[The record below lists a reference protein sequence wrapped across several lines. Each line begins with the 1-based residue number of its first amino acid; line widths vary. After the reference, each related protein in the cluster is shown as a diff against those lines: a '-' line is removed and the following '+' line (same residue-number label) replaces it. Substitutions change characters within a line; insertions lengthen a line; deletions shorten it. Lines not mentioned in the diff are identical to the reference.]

1 MPPASPL
8 VAGRRRRD
16 DRSKGREEERRTG
29 EHEHGRAAATRSRGQ
44 GPSNIGPSHSWLM
57 GLRPLVVLLLP
68 ENDGPHSTAQI
79 LFSDKIISIS
89 KKKDKILFFETDKD
103 KIFFRMMRCP
113 AVLQVRLVDER
124 TMLSGFH
131 RRRLLQ
137 GDLIRARGD
146 HC

>member
-1 MPPASPL
+1 
-8 VAGRRRRD
+8 
-16 DRSKGREEERRTG
+16 
-29 EHEHGRAAATRSRGQ
+29 
-44 GPSNIGPSHSWLM
+44 M

-113 AVLQVRLVDER
+113 AVLQRLVDER
-124 TMLSGFH
+124 TVLSGFH
-131 RRRLLQ
+131 RRNDVVRLPPEEVTS
-137 GDLIRARGD
+137 GRFNSRTW
-146 HC
+146 